1 MTWKHFKE
9 VPLYTSDL
17 GEITG
22 VEEEGGNNPKNID
35 NNSTNKKGTKD
46 ISDTERCSI
55 SGKDKVEYI
64 GIQTISY
71 YKGFGNCDEKSQAS
85 SSNMCFMMSSSLVA
99 IAIICFITG
108 SYLAV
113 RTKTNTDIISPTGR

>member
-35 NNSTNKKGTKD
+35 NNSTDEKETKD

-71 YKGFGNCDEKSQAS
+71 
-85 SSNMCFMMSSSLVA
+85 
-99 IAIICFITG
+99 
-108 SYLAV
+108 
-113 RTKTNTDIISPTGR
+113 